1 MDWKAHLLFG
11 ILLGAAAAIFIF
23 HFGPADTIRF
33 CIISGVCALLP
44 DLDLRK
50 SKASQITYVLA
61 GAAILAAATYLS
73 GGNAA
78 SAMAYLA
85 ALIAAFFI
93 LDFFI
98 RPRHRGV
105 MHSLLFLCIAALL
118 SYFALG
124 WFIAAAFLT
133 GYFSHLLA
141 DGVLKL
147 A

>member
-1 MDWKAHLLFG
+1 MDWKFHLLFG

-23 HFGPADTIRF
+23 HFSSADVARF
-33 CIISGVCALLP
+33 CIISGVAALLP
-44 DLDLRK
+44 DLDARN

-61 GAAILAAATYLS
+61 GAALLAAAVYFA
-73 GGNAA
+73 GGDSSRAA
-78 SAMAYLA
+78 SYLA
-85 ALIAAFFI
+85 ILIVAFFA

-98 RPRHRGV
+98 RPRHRGI
-105 MHSLLFLCIAALL
+105 MHGLVFLSIAGVL

-124 WFIAAAFLT
+124 GFVASAFLL